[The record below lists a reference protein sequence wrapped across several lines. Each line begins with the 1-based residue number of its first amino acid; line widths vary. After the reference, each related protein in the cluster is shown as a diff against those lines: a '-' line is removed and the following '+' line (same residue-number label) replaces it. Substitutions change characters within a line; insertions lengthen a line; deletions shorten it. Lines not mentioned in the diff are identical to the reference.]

1 MDRGLERFWGW
12 VHVWRNRTRRN
23 IRHRFFRVIMALCV
37 LSLLAGGY
45 VSPVHAQEDPQLDVK
60 SAILVEAE
68 TGKVLYA
75 YNAQQPLPPASM
87 TKMMT
92 EYLVLEAIEK
102 GTITWDQ
109 KVRVSEA
116 AASLEGSQV
125 WLYPG
130 EERTVRELFTAMA
143 VYSAN
148 DATVALA
155 ELLAGNETAFVQMM
169 NEKAREMGMKNTH
182 FVTSSGYPAE
192 DMDPAFRPQID
203 GEHVMSA
210 EDAAILGR
218 ELILKQPGIFEFTTI
233 PEAVFREGEGKGEVR
248 MHNWNWLI
256 KPLVFAYEGADGL
269 KTGNTEAAGY
279 CITATAKRGD
289 MRLIAVIMGAKTIED
304 RFREVRKLLDWG
316 FNNFTVQ
323 TLVKGKEPV
332 EGFEQAPVVDGKKRY
347 VPVVPQQ
354 NLTVVVPKGQGGDY
368 QPKVVW
374 NEEALK
380 APIEQQQ
387 VVGWLKMVP
396 AEGDPDTFLANI
408 PEEQQNAVALVAQ
421 ENVEKAGFVRL
432 FFRSI
437 KDLIVSVFQ
446 SVVGR

>member
-1 MDRGLERFWGW
+1 LDRGLERFWGW

-45 VSPVHAQEDPQLDVK
+45 VSPVHAQEAPQLDVK

>member
-1 MDRGLERFWGW
+1 LDRGLERFWGW

-45 VSPVHAQEDPQLDVK
+45 VSTVHAQEAPQLDVK

-169 NEKAREMGMKNTH
+169 NEKASEMGMKNTH

>member
-1 MDRGLERFWGW
+1 
-12 VHVWRNRTRRN
+12 VWSNRTETGVRR
-23 IRHRFFRVIMALCV
+23 RFFRFFLFRFVLMLCAIC
-37 LSLLAGGY
+37 LLATGY
-45 VSPVHAQEDPQLDVK
+45 TVPVQAQEAPQLNVR

-68 TGKVLYA
+68 SGKVLYA
-75 YNAQQPLPPASM
+75 YNEKQPLPPASM

-92 EYLVLEAIEK
+92 EFLVLEAIEK
-102 GTITWDQ
+102 GTITWEQ
-109 KVRVSEA
+109 KVRGSEA
-116 AASLEGSQV
+116 GASLEGSQV

-130 EERTVRELFTAMA
+130 EERTVKELFTAMA

-169 NEKAREMGMKNTH
+169 NEKAREMGMQNTH
-182 FVTSSGYPAE
+182 FVTSSGYPPE
-192 DMDPAFRPQID
+192 DMEPAFRPQID

-269 KTGNTEAAGY
+269 KTGNTTAAGY

-289 MRLIAVIMGAKTIED
+289 MRLIAVVMGANSIEE

-323 TLVKGKEPV
+323 TVVKGKEPV
-332 EGFEQAPVVDGKKRY
+332 EGFEQAPVTDGKKLT
-347 VPVVPQQ
+347 VPVVPQN
-354 NLTVVVPKGQGGDY
+354 NLIMVTQKGQDGNY
-368 QPKVVW
+368 RPEVVW
-374 NEEALK
+374 DQQALT
-380 APIEQQQ
+380 APVEQQR

-396 AEGDPDTFLANI
+396 SDGSQETYLSNI
-408 PEEQQNAVALVAQ
+408 PEDQQSAVALIAQ
-421 ENVEKAGFVRL
+421 ENVEKAGFLRL
-432 FFRSI
+432 LFRSI
-437 KDLIVSVFQ
+437 KDLIVSIFQ
-446 SVVGR
+446 GVIGGS

>member
-1 MDRGLERFWGW
+1 M
-12 VHVWRNRTRRN
+12 V
-23 IRHRFFRVIMALCV
+23 
-37 LSLLAGGY
+37 SLLATGFAI
-45 VSPVHAQEDPQLDVK
+45 PAQAQETLSLDVK
-60 SAILVEAE
+60 AAILVEAE

-75 YNAQQPLPPASM
+75 HNAQQPLPPASM

-92 EYLVLEAIEK
+92 EYLVLEAIEQ

-130 EERTVRELFTAMA
+130 EERTVKELFTAMA

-155 ELLAGNETAFVQMM
+155 ELLAGNETAFVQRM

-233 PEAVFREGEGKGEVR
+233 PEAVFREGEGKGEIR

-256 KPLVFAYEGADGL
+256 APLVFAYEGADGL

-289 MRLIAVIMGAKTIED
+289 MRLIAVVMGAKTIEE

-323 TLVKGKEPV
+323 TVVKGKEPV
-332 EGFEQAPVVDGKKRY
+332 EGFEQAPVVDGKKLH

-354 NLTVVVPKGQGGDY
+354 NLSIVVRKGQDGNY
-368 QPKVVW
+368 VPEVVW
-374 NEEALK
+374 NEESLK
-380 APIEQQQ
+380 APIEPQQ

-396 AEGDPDTFLANI
+396 AEGEPDQYLSNI
-408 PEEQQNAVALVAQ
+408 PENEQNSVALVAQ
-421 ENVEKAGFVRL
+421 ENVDKAGFLRRL
-432 FFRSI
+432 FRSI

-446 SVVGR
+446 GVTGGVSS